1 MTVIE
6 AVVEAPAESETTDE
20 ASLGSPFALMHPD
33 AARRIVE
40 RAAALDLPSRRCSPL
55 SNPRLGG
62 SPMDEEA
69 SGGDFA

>member
-6 AVVEAPAESETTDE
+6 AVVEAPAENEAAEET
-20 ASLGSPFALMHPD
+20 SLGSPFALMNPD

-62 SPMDEEA
+62 SPLDEEA
-69 SGGDFA
+69 AGGEFA

>member
-6 AVVEAPAESETTDE
+6 EVVVAPAETDVTDDS
-20 ASLGSPFALMHPD
+20 AICSPFALMNPD
-33 AARRIVE
+33 AAKQIVA

-62 SPMDEEA
+62 SPIDEETTT
-69 SGGDFA
+69 DFC

>member
-6 AVVEAPAESETTDE
+6 EVVVAPADTDTTDE
-20 ASLGSPFALMHPD
+20 SAICSPFALMHPD
-33 AARRIVE
+33 AAKRIVE

-62 SPMDEEA
+62 TPMDEET
-69 SGGDFA
+69 SSDLS